1 MKKMTRIVL
10 AEIPVSVVQS
20 NVNVFHKL
28 MKGHLKQKRNT
39 VVRNMKPLPLL
50 EVIAESVT
58 WMRLFM

>member
-1 MKKMTRIVL
+1 MIRIVL
-10 AEIPVSVVQS
+10 AEILVSAVQS
-20 NVNVFHKL
+20 NENVFQKL
-28 MKGHLKQKRNT
+28 IKVHLKQMRNT